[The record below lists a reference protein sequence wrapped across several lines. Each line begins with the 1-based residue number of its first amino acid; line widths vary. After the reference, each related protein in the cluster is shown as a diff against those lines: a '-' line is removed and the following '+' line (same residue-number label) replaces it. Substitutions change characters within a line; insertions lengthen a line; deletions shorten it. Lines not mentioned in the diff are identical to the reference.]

1 MRSAATAFPPMQGG
15 HGLHASK
22 RLPADAWGKAGQVM
36 SVLVVAIFDEERQA
50 SGYVERLRAL
60 HDQGRVS
67 LHAIAMMVRGEGG
80 VAPRMPVGR
89 GEAVAGPAV
98 GAAMGAL
105 LSLLEGPLHA
115 AARAVPHA
123 LIAAMRELDDVGL
136 DPAFLEQVSR
146 DLPVGGA
153 AVLSQLDELQPL
165 VIDTLGAQHGGRV
178 FRQRLAAAFAERRLA
193 AEITALRQDLARIR
207 ARSRADEPESAAAV
221 ASRTKGIELASAV
234 RRARALAASLR
245 NEAAAKTKVMQLQA
259 GRLDHGPS
267 QAVLRR
273 AAIVQAKL
281 ERRAKLLE
289 RVCEA
294 AGGGDAQAPYQS
306 ERPVAG
312 RDS

>member
-1 MRSAATAFPPMQGG
+1 
-15 HGLHASK
+15 
-22 RLPADAWGKAGQVM
+22 
-36 SVLVVAIFDEERQA
+36 
-50 SGYVERLRAL
+50 
-60 HDQGRVS
+60 
-67 LHAIAMMVRGEGG
+67 
-80 VAPRMPVGR
+80 
-89 GEAVAGPAV
+89 
-98 GAAMGAL
+98 MGAL
-105 LSLLEGPLHA
+105 LSLLDGPLHA
-115 AARAVPHA
+115 AARAVPHT
-123 LIAAMRELDDVGL
+123 LIGAMRELGDVGL

-193 AEITALRQDLARIR
+193 AEITALRQDV
-207 ARSRADEPESAAAV
+207 ARSRVRSRANQPESAAAA

-245 NEAAAKTKVMQLQA
+245 GEAAAKAQLMLRQA
-259 GRLDHGPS
+259 GQLDDGPS

-273 AAIVQAKL
+273 AGIVQAGL

-294 AGGGDAQAPYQS
+294 AGGGDVHALCQS
-306 ERPVAG
+306 DRPTAG

>member
-1 MRSAATAFPPMQGG
+1 
-15 HGLHASK
+15 
-22 RLPADAWGKAGQVM
+22 M
-36 SVLVVAIFDEERQA
+36 SVLVVMIFDEERQT
-50 SGYVERLRAL
+50 SGYVQSLRAL

-67 LHAIAMMVRGEGG
+67 LYAIAMMVRGGGG
-80 VAPRMPVGR
+80 VVPRMPVGR

-123 LIAAMRELDDVGL
+123 LIGAMREINDVGL

-146 DLPVGGA
+146 DLPVGGV

-207 ARSRADEPESAAAV
+207 ARSRVDDPESAAAA
-221 ASRTKGIELASAV
+221 ASRTKGIELASAI
-234 RRARALAASLR
+234 RRARALGASLR
-245 NEAAAKTKVMQLQA
+245 GEAAAKAQLMQRQA
-259 GRLDHGPS
+259 RQLDHGAS

-273 AAIVQAKL
+273 AAIVQAGL
-281 ERRAKLLE
+281 ERRLKRLE
-289 RVCEA
+289 RVSEIA
-294 AGGGDAQAPYQS
+294 AGAGDAPGTVP
-306 ERPVAG
+306 ERATD
-312 RDS
+312 RRA